1 MEEPENKELVRI
13 LRERIRARGPITFA
27 EFMDL
32 VLYHPVEGY
41 YPSFREITGPAGD
54 YYTSPHVHPIF
65 GHLIARQVRQMWEIL
80 GHPDPFTLVEM
91 GGGRG
96 LLCSDILNYCRAQFG
111 DFYRCLDYVLAEVS
125 GPLIEKQRSLLAPF
139 LRERKVEWLDPE
151 RLLTGT
157 QIFIGCLLSNELID
171 AFPVHL
177 VQQKDG
183 KLWEI
188 YVDCG
193 DKRFQ
198 EVLHPP
204 SQPSLEEYL
213 HLYGSPLEEGQRA
226 EVNLKALDWIEKVS
240 QVLQRGFILTIDY
253 GYEAAELYDPA
264 RRDGTL
270 LCYFRH
276 TTSSNPYERI
286 GVQDITAHVNFTALM
301 KKGEALGLKKAGYA
315 EQYKFLVSLGLLQD
329 LENLERDSP
338 SDSDPGFLK
347 NKLAMRNFLIPG
359 GMGTLFKVLCQSKG
373 IGEARLLG
381 FQDPFRSVRGS

>member
-1 MEEPENKELVRI
+1 MERPENKELVRI
-13 LRERIRARGPITFA
+13 IRERIRARGPVTLA

-41 YPSFREITGPAGD
+41 YSSFREITGPGGD

-65 GHLIARQVRQMWEIL
+65 GQLLARQLHQMWKIL
-80 GHPDPFTLVEM
+80 GHPAPFTLVEM

-96 LLCSDILNYCRAQFG
+96 FLCWDILNYCRAQFG
-111 DFYRCLDYVLAEVS
+111 DFYRCLDYVLAEIS
-125 GPLIEKQRSLLAPF
+125 GPLIEKQRSLLSPF
-139 LRERKVEWLDPE
+139 LHERKVEWVDPE
-151 RLLTGT
+151 GLWNRA
-157 QIFIGCLLSNELID
+157 QPFIGCLLSNELID

-188 YVDCG
+188 HIDFG
-193 DKRFQ
+193 EERFR
-198 EVLHPP
+198 EVLRPP
-204 SQPSLEEYL
+204 SHLGLEEYFL
-213 HLYGSPLEEGQRA
+213 LYGSPLEEGQRA
-226 EVNLKALDWIEKVS
+226 EVNLKALDWIENVS
-240 QVLQRGFILTIDY
+240 QVFQRGFILTIDY
-253 GYEAAELYDPA
+253 GYEAAELYQPA

-286 GVQDITAHVNFTALM
+286 GVQDITAHVNFTALI
-301 KKGEALGLKKAGYA
+301 KKGETLGLKKAGYT

-329 LENLERDSP
+329 LETLERDSP
-338 SDSDPGFLK
+338 GDSDPGFLK
-347 NKLAMRNFLIPG
+347 NKLAMRNLLIPE

-373 IGEARLLG
+373 VGEVALLG
-381 FQDPFRSVRGS
+381 FQDPFRQL

>member
-1 MEEPENKELVRI
+1 MEGPENKELVRI
-13 LRERIRARGPITFA
+13 LRERIRARGPVTFA

-41 YPSFREITGPAGD
+41 YHSFREKTGAGGD
-54 YYTSPHVHPIF
+54 YYTSPHIHPIF
-65 GHLIARQVRQMWEIL
+65 GQLLARQVHQMWEIL
-80 GHPDPFTLVEM
+80 GRPVLFTLVEM
-91 GGGRG
+91 GGGKG
-96 LLCSDILNYCRAQFG
+96 LLCWDLLHYCRSQFG
-111 DFYRCLDYVLAEVS
+111 DFYRSLHYILAEISTSSV
-125 GPLIEKQRSLLAPF
+125 EKQRALLSPF
-139 LRERKVEWLDPE
+139 LKERKVEWLDPE
-151 RLLTGT
+151 GLWKGT
-157 QIFIGCLLSNELID
+157 QVFIGCLLSNELID

-188 YVDCG
+188 YVAWG
-193 DKRFQ
+193 DESFQ
-198 EVLHPP
+198 EVLGPP
-204 SQPSLEEYL
+204 SNPDLEEYFL
-213 HLYGSPLEEGQRA
+213 LYGSPLEEGQRV
-226 EVNLKALDWIEKVS
+226 EVSLKALEWIEKVS
-240 QVLQRGFILTIDY
+240 KVLQRGFIMTIDY
-253 GYEAAELYDPA
+253 GYEAAELYQPT

-286 GVQDITAHVNFTALM
+286 GDQDMTAHVNFTALI
-301 KKGEALGLKKAGYA
+301 KRGEALGLKKAGYT
-315 EQYKFLVSLGLLQD
+315 EQYRFLVSLGLLRD

-338 SDSDPGFLK
+338 SHSDPGFLK

-381 FQDPFRSVRGS
+381 FQDPFRQL

>member
-1 MEEPENKELVRI
+1 MEEPENKELVRA
-13 LRERIRARGPITFA
+13 LRERIRARGRITFA

-32 VLYHPVEGY
+32 VLYHPGGGY
-41 YPSFREITGPAGD
+41 YHSSREKTGPGGD

-65 GHLIARQVRQMWEIL
+65 GHLIARQVRQMWQIL

-96 LLCSDILNYCRAQFG
+96 FLCSDILHYCRAQFD

-125 GPLIEKQRSLLAPF
+125 GPLIEKQKSLLVPF
-139 LRERKVEWLDPE
+139 RRERKVEWLDPE
-151 RLLTGT
+151 RLLNGT
-157 QIFIGCLLSNELID
+157 QNFVGCLLSNELID

-177 VQQKDG
+177 VERTGG
-183 KLWEI
+183 KLWEV
-188 YVDCG
+188 YVACG
-193 DKRFQ
+193 EESFQ
-198 EVLHPP
+198 EVLGPP
-204 SQPSLEEYL
+204 SHPGLEEYFL
-213 HLYGSPLEEGQRA
+213 LYGSPLEEGQRA
-226 EVNLKALDWIEKVS
+226 EVNLKALDWIEKVN

-253 GYEAAELYDPA
+253 GFEAAELYEPA

-276 TTSSNPYERI
+276 NASSNPYERI

-301 KKGEALGLKKAGYA
+301 KKGETLGLKKAGYA

-338 SDSDPGFLK
+338 SESDPGFLK

-359 GMGTLFKVLCQSKG
+359 GMGTLFKVLCLGKG
-373 IGEARLLG
+373 VGDVTLLG
-381 FQDPFRSVRGS
+381 FQDPFRRL

>member
-1 MEEPENKELVRI
+1 MEEPENKELVRA
-13 LRERIRARGPITFA
+13 LRERIRARGRIPFA

-32 VLYHPVEGY
+32 VLYHPVAGY
-41 YPSFREITGPAGD
+41 YNSFREKTGPGGD

-65 GHLIARQVRQMWEIL
+65 GQLIARQVHQMWEIL
-80 GHPDPFTLVEM
+80 GHPAPFTLVEM

-96 LLCSDILNYCRAQFG
+96 FLCSDILNYCRSQFG
-111 DFYRCLDYVLAEVS
+111 DFYRCLDYVLAEIS
-125 GPLIEKQRSLLAPF
+125 GPLIRKQRSLLSPF
-139 LRERKVEWLDPE
+139 LRERKVQWLDPE
-151 RLLTGT
+151 RLLNGT
-157 QIFIGCLLSNELID
+157 QKFFGCLLSNELID

-188 YVDCG
+188 YVACG
-193 DKRFQ
+193 DESFQ
-198 EVLHPP
+198 EVLGPP
-204 SQPSLEEYL
+204 SRPTLGEYFL
-213 HLYGSPLEEGQRA
+213 LYGSRLEEGQRA

-240 QVLQRGFILTIDY
+240 RVLQRGFILTIDY
-253 GYEAAELYDPA
+253 GYEASELYEPA

-276 TTSSNPYERI
+276 TTSSNPFERI
-286 GVQDITAHVNFTALM
+286 GAQDITAHVNFTALM

-329 LENLERDSP
+329 LEKLERDSP
-338 SDSDPGFLK
+338 SESDPIFLK

-373 IGEARLLG
+373 IGEVSLLG
-381 FQDPFRSVRGS
+381 FRDPFRNV

>member
-1 MEEPENKELVRI
+1 MEGPENKELVRI
-13 LRERIRARGPITFA
+13 LRDRIRGLGQVTFA

-32 VLYHPVEGY
+32 VLYHPGEGY
-41 YPSFREITGPAGD
+41 YHSFRERTGPRGD
-54 YYTSPHVHPIF
+54 YYTSPQIHPIF
-65 GHLIARQVRQMWEIL
+65 GQLLARQFHQMWEIL
-80 GHPDPFTLVEM
+80 GHPASFTLVEV

-96 LLCSDILNYCRAQFG
+96 LLCSDILHYCRSQFG
-111 DFYRCLDYVLAEVS
+111 DFYQSLDYILAEISTPSVD
-125 GPLIEKQRSLLAPF
+125 KQSSRLSPF
-139 LRERKVEWLDPE
+139 LNEMKLECLDPE
-151 RLLTGT
+151 GLWNRP
-157 QIFIGCLLSNELID
+157 QVFIGCFLSNELID

-188 YVDCG
+188 YVAWG
-193 DKRFQ
+193 DESFQ
-198 EVLHPP
+198 EVLGPP
-204 SQPSLEEYL
+204 SDPALEEYFL
-213 HLYGSPLEEGQRA
+213 LYGTPLEEGQRA
-226 EVNLKALDWIEKVS
+226 EVNLKALDWMEKVN

-253 GYEAAELYDPA
+253 GYEAAELYQPA

-276 TTSSNPYERI
+276 TTSPNPYERI
-286 GVQDITAHVNFTALM
+286 GLQDMTAHVNFTALM
-301 KKGEALGLKKAGYA
+301 KKGEALGLKKVGYT

-338 SDSDPGFLK
+338 KESDPGFLK

-373 IGEARLLG
+373 VGDVRLLG
-381 FQDPFRSVRGS
+381 FQDPFRQF

>member
-13 LRERIRARGPITFA
+13 LRERIRARGQVTFA

-32 VLYHPVEGY
+32 VLYHPGEGY
-41 YPSFREITGPAGD
+41 YHSFREKTGPGGD

-65 GHLIARQVRQMWEIL
+65 GQLLARQVHQMWEIL
-80 GHPDPFTLVEM
+80 GHPAPFTLVEM

-111 DFYRCLDYVLAEVS
+111 DFYRCLSYVLTEIS
-125 GPLIEKQRSLLAPF
+125 KPSIEKQRSLLSHF
-139 LRERKVEWLDPE
+139 LHQRKVEWLDPE
-151 RLLTGT
+151 GLLNST
-157 QIFIGCLLSNELID
+157 QMFIGCLLSNELID

-188 YVDCG
+188 YVTCG
-193 DKRFQ
+193 EGSFQ
-198 EVLHPP
+198 EVLGPP
-204 SQPSLEEYL
+204 SNPALEEYFL
-213 HLYGSPLEEGQRA
+213 LYGFPLEEGQRA
-226 EVNLKALDWIEKVS
+226 EVNLKALEWIEKVS
-240 QVLQRGFILTIDY
+240 QVLRRGFILTIDY
-253 GYEAAELYDPA
+253 GYQAAELYEPT

-286 GVQDITAHVNFTALM
+286 GDQDMTAHVNFTALM
-301 KKGEALGLKKAGYA
+301 KKGEALGLKKVGYA

-359 GMGTLFKVLCQSKG
+359 GMGTLFKVLCQSKE
-373 IGEARLLG
+373 IGEVKLLG
-381 FQDPFRSVRGS
+381 FQDPFRSI